1 MNTVHIHIYDWM
13 NQGMNKLS
21 SDERLPLYQRLR
33 DCLAEQI
40 ANNRWRPGEAIPTEA
55 ALSAEYCLS
64 TGTVRKAIDMLVND
78 NILERQQGRGTFIRR
93 AQFQSSLFRF
103 FRFQTES
110 GVRQVPQSRIL
121 SVEPVTAPSAVS
133 HALGLIPDAPVI
145 RMIRLRLLDAQPVLT
160 EEIWLPRVQFQ
171 ALLEVDLNA
180 QGPLLYPIYEELCGQ
195 VVAYAEETLT
205 AESVSDV
212 YARML
217 QVQTGSPVV
226 VIERLARNYAGE
238 PLEWRRSRGH
248 ASHFRYS
255 VEIR

>member
-1 MNTVHIHIYDWM
+1 MNR
-13 NQGMNKLS
+13 LS

-33 DCLAEQI
+33 DQLAEQI

-55 ALSAEYCLS
+55 ALSSEYCLS
-64 TGTVRKAIDMLVND
+64 TGTVRKAIDMLVAD

-93 AQFQSSLFRF
+93 PQFESSLFRF
-103 FRFQTES
+103 FRFQS
-110 GVRQVPQSRIL
+110 AAGARQVPESRIL
-121 SVEPVTAPSAVS
+121 SIEPMIAPSAVS
-133 HALGLIPDAPVI
+133 QALGLIPDAPVI
-145 RMIRLRLLDAQPVLT
+145 RMVRLRLLETQPVLA

-171 ALLEVDLNA
+171 ALLDNDL
-180 QGPLLYPIYEELCGQ
+180 QRHGPLLYPIYETLCGQ

-205 AESVSDV
+205 AEAVGDAH
-212 YARML
+212 ARLL
-217 QVQTGSPVV
+217 QIPANSPVV

-238 PLEWRRSRGH
+238 PLERRRSRGH